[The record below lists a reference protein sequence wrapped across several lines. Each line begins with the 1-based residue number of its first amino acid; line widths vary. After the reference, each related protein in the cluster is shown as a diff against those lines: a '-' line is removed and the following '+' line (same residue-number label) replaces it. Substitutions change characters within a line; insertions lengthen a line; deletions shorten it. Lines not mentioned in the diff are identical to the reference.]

1 MPDITDLPVMTR
13 ADAIAAGFAGY
24 NDVPHKPI
32 DVPDGA
38 FTITA
43 KTSEGRRVTFCFLES
58 TYGGPPRFIDIQF
71 HDRGTTIPNADNG
84 VSPTFNAF
92 AVTGRGRHTSSS
104 ALAMPLPGP
113 DGEPLPDTWVVD
125 TPGIRS
131 FGLGWVEPD
140 RVVEAFEDLAGGL
153 EACPRGCT
161 HLADS
166 PGCGLDAWVAQGHAG
181 DAGPARLASLRRLLG
196 NRTAAEAGGSASSED

>member
-43 KTSEGRRVTFCFLES
+43 KTREGRRVTFCFLES

-71 HDRGTTIPNADNG
+71 HDRGTTSPNADNG

-92 AVTGRGRHTSSS
+92 AITRG
-104 ALAMPLPGP
+104 GKF
-113 DGEPLPDTWVVD
+113 V
-125 TPGIRS
+125 
-131 FGLGWVEPD
+131 
-140 RVVEAFEDLAGGL
+140 
-153 EACPRGCT
+153 
-161 HLADS
+161 ADS
-166 PGCGLDAWVAQGHAG
+166 RPLDEDIKPSILVLMLDKAGEEPTRPSHQNARGDVEEPPQHQRQHDAQRDVQKGRWCGGRRGLCHDDPEA
-181 DAGPARLASLRRLLG
+181 LSLSG
-196 NRTAAEAGGSASSED
+196 

>member
-43 KTSEGRRVTFCFLES
+43 KTSEGRRVTFCFLRS

-92 AVTGRGRHTSSS
+92 AITRGGSSS
-104 ALAMPLPGP
+104 P
-113 DGEPLPDTWVVD
+113 TVD
-125 TPGIRS
+125 RS
-131 FGLGWVEPD
+131 TK
-140 RVVEAFEDLAGGL
+140 RSS
-153 EACPRGCT
+153 PR
-161 HLADS
+161 
-166 PGCGLDAWVAQGHAG
+166 
-181 DAGPARLASLRRLLG
+181 
-196 NRTAAEAGGSASSED
+196 SSC